1 MDYLLKSSALLLLM
15 YLGYTF
21 FLKKETFFNH
31 NRWFLLAGLVTA
43 LVLPLIVIP
52 VYITIEPITIVETPT
67 FYANTYAE
75 IIPNEKPFDWL
86 QLLTNIYT
94 IGLVVFFI
102 QFVLQFGSLAFLLL
116 KNSKDKDGIYT
127 YVIVKNKISPFS
139 FFKWIVYNP
148 NLFSD
153 EELKLILNHEK
164 VHVRQWHSMDIIISR
179 LTCVIFW
186 FNPFTWL
193 YHKDIQQNLEYI
205 ADANAQNAS
214 NSETD
219 YQRLLLKTSVGDNT
233 INLTSNFYNSLIKK
247 RIIMLQKQPSKS
259 INRWKSIFILPL
271 FVIFL
276 MSFNTK
282 EVYIEAESA
291 KNNEKK
297 TIEFIVTKNTS
308 DNELY
313 NMSEAVSKKGGTLN
327 FSDIKRNSRNEIT
340 NVYVNFFNHSY
351 VGGDSKSPI
360 ESFIVYKQLY
370 GNQGGYVGTPEG
382 ATIHF
387 KNNNIPNKKDIDALE
402 KDMIELGM
410 FTKLIEVVFS
420 KSTSDKELN
429 KIKSELAK
437 QDIIMTINEIERNS
451 DGIITEIDLSF
462 KFNEGMTNYKAED
475 SDGIKPFYFK
485 TDNNGSVSVGPITNK
500 VIEIIEEPEVIEI
513 IEVEGEPI
521 IEIIEE
527 VEEIE
532 EIEDDTK
539 QNRFI
544 IHDAEN
550 EVEIEADSIVIVE
563 GQPKVRA
570 SYTYISNDTIVVNR
584 PVTATV
590 KANGNVK
597 VRSNSFTIKT
607 DSVNYKNSFK
617 IRNSKNTDP
626 IYILNGKRISKKEF
640 QKINSNKI
648 KTVDVLK
655 DKSAIKLYGKAAKDG
670 VVVINTEEKGPWKI
684 STKVNSINS
693 YKEAS
698 SDEIKQLIASGKK
711 PVIVIDNEV
720 MGNIKIKDIDY
731 DVAKSVSILKGEGA
745 INLFGK
751 KAKDGAI
758 VIFTKDYKVKHD
770 KSNHKVHVQS
780 IVYADD
786 DVSESAILYY
796 VTKDTSDEELKQY
809 KSKLAEQNITAKFN
823 KIKRNDAGEITSIK
837 ISLSDK
843 NGAKSSAS
851 WKDDDGISKILVGK
865 KGNKLITSSS
875 Y

>member
-1 MDYLLKSSALLLLM
+1 M

-31 NRWFLLAGLVTA
+31 NRWFLLIGLVTA
-43 LVLPLIVIP
+43 LALPLIVIP
-52 VYITIEPITIVETPT
+52 IYTTIEPITIIETPT
-67 FYANTYAE
+67 SFVNTSAE
-75 IIPNEKPFDWL
+75 ITPNKKSFDWL
-86 QLLTNIYT
+86 QLLTNIYFV
-94 IGLVVFFI
+94 GLVIFLI
-102 QFVLQFGSLAFLLL
+102 QFILQFGSLAFLLL

-148 NLFSD
+148 NLFSN

-205 ADANAQNAS
+205 ADANAQNTS

-259 INRWKSIFILPL
+259 INRLKSIFILPL
-271 FVIFL
+271 LLVFL

-282 EVYIEAESA
+282 EVYIENVEVTNES
-291 KNNEKK
+291 KLD
-297 TIEFIVTKNTS
+297 TQ
-308 DNELY
+308 
-313 NMSEAVSKKGGTLN
+313 
-327 FSDIKRNSRNEIT
+327 NS
-340 NVYVNFFNHSY
+340 
-351 VGGDSKSPI
+351 
-360 ESFIVYKQLY
+360 
-370 GNQGGYVGTPEG
+370 
-382 ATIHF
+382 
-387 KNNNIPNKKDIDALE
+387 
-402 KDMIELGM
+402 
-410 FTKLIEVVFS
+410 KLIEVVFS
-420 KSTSDKELN
+420 KNTSDKELS

-437 QDIIMTINEIERNS
+437 QDVIMTINEIKRNS
-451 DGIITEIDLSF
+451 DGLITEIDLSF
-462 KFNEGMTNYKAED
+462 KFNEGMTNYNAED

-485 TDNNGSVSVGPITNK
+485 ADTNGSISVGPATNEI
-500 VIEIIEEPEVIEI
+500 IEIIEEPEVIEL
-513 IEVEGEPI
+513 IEVKEEPI

-527 VEEIE
+527 EMEIE
-532 EIEDDTK
+532 NDKK

-550 EVEIEADSIVIVE
+550 EVEIVADSVLVVE
-563 GQPKVRA
+563 GRPKVKA
-570 SYTYISNDTIVVNR
+570 TYTYVTKDTIIVGKSINKSKVI
-584 PVTATV
+584 
-590 KANGNVK
+590 ANGNVK
-597 VRSNSFTIKT
+597 IRSNSFVVNT
-607 DSVNYKNSFK
+607 DSIK
-617 IRNSKNTDP
+617 IRNANGTDP
-626 IYILNGKRISKKEF
+626 IYILNGKRISKKKF
-640 QKINSNKI
+640 QKINSAKI
-648 KTVDVLK
+648 KTMDVLK

-670 VVVINTEEKGPWKI
+670 VIIINTEEKGPWKV
-684 STKVNSINS
+684 STKVNSVKS

-698 SDEIKQLIASGKK
+698 SGDVKQLIASGKK

-731 DVAKSVSILKGEGA
+731 DVAKSVSILKGEAA

-751 KAKDGAI
+751 KAKDGAV
-758 VIFTKDYKVKHD
+758 VIFTKDYKAVKPDNVKVVVSGIHYED
-770 KSNHKVHVQS
+770 DLNKSEN
-780 IVYADD
+780 
-786 DVSESAILYY
+786 AILYY
-796 VTKDTSDEELKQY
+796 VTKDTSDKELKQY
-809 KSKLAEQNITAKFN
+809 KSKLAKQNITAKFN
-823 KIKRNDAGEITSIK
+823 KVKRNDAGEIISIK
-837 ISLSDK
+837 ISLSDE

-851 WKDDDGISKILVGK
+851 WKDDDGISKILIGK
-865 KGNKLITSSS
+865 KGNKLIASSS